1 MLALKNP
8 MMRNGC
14 LRELNQFLNHG
25 NTVVYSLKIQYPA
38 DFVKDS
44 ADLWFPELPY
54 SDQPM
59 LSSTTKSENKRNA
72 TP

>member
-14 LRELNQFLNHG
+14 LRELNQFLIHG
-25 NTVVYSLKIQYPA
+25 STVVYSLKIQYPT

-44 ADLWFPELPY
+44 ADLWLTEHPY
-54 SDQPM
+54 SDQPI
-59 LSSTTKSENKRNA
+59 LSSAPKS
-72 TP
+72 T